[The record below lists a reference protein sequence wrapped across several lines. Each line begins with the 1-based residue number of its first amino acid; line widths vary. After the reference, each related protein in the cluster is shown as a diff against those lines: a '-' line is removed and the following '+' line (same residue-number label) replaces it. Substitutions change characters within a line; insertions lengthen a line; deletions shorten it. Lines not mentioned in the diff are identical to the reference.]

1 MKFEKGQ
8 PGFHTKRHPLLL
20 HSFHQLF
27 SSELHH
33 GAVAAEVKAR
43 TPAIIS
49 GLKNTNRSKN
59 TGYTVI
65 CMSRIVKIRLL
76 GYNLVFGKYKE
87 HT

>member
-1 MKFEKGQ
+1 MLYEVRKRGNR
-8 PGFHTKRHPLLL
+8 GFTPKDTPC
-20 HSFHQLF
+20 FHQLF

-43 TPAIIS
+43 TPAISS

-65 CMSRIVKIRLL
+65 CMSRSVKIRLL
-76 GYNLVFGKYKE
+76 GYILVFGKI
-87 HT
+87 